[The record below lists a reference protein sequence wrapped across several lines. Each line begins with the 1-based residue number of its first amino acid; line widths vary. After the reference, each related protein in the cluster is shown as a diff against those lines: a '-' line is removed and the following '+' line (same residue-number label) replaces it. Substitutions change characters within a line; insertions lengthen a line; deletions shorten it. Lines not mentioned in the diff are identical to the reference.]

1 MEKNK
6 SNTTMIQMPIENQSS
21 LNKVDLESNC
31 HMKMKR
37 KSTYKTNEIK
47 CSNGHET
54 FYTDDNDDKSCNLY
68 DGSTSLDS
76 STSSVEISDE
86 NDETMKE
93 KNYEIKSNKKRY
105 YHQPKT
111 PAERTQSTFRKVF
124 TIKRK
129 EIVK

>member
-1 MEKNK
+1 
-6 SNTTMIQMPIENQSS
+6 
-21 LNKVDLESNC
+21 
-31 HMKMKR
+31 MKMKR
-37 KSTYKTNEIK
+37 KSIYKTNEIK
-47 CSNGHET
+47 CSNRHET
-54 FYTDDNDDKSCNLY
+54 FYTDDNDDKSCDLY

-86 NDETMKE
+86 NDETIKE
-93 KNYEIKSNKKRY
+93 KNYEIKRNKKRY

-111 PAERTQSTFRKVF
+111 PAKRTQSTFRKIF